1 MLKGVLESNGIKVS
15 EARVAKSLRVA
26 PLQYEQRWHDAI
38 DKLNPIPYVARYFGH
53 KMHIDQNEKLNM
65 FGVTH
70 VIARDGYSGK
80 IMAFSTVPIKKN
92 ITIYETV
99 YRYVCLQ
106 FS

>member
-1 MLKGVLESNGIKVS
+1 
-15 EARVAKSLRVA
+15 
-26 PLQYEQRWHDAI
+26 
-38 DKLNPIPYVARYFGH
+38 
-53 KMHIDQNEKLNM
+53 MHIDQNEKLNM